1 MGQQLNLVSEFF
13 LEKFD
18 WVKALLISELFK
30 LDPKPSDLI
39 MNKLKVLKVRL
50 SEGLNSCMLQNTG
63 MICD

>member
-13 LEKFD
+13 LKKFD
-18 WVKALLISELFK
+18 GVKALLIGELFK